1 MKVTNNRRIDAR
13 GGGLMSLFL
22 IVLLIA
28 IAYVGGE
35 WYVTQH
41 VKAGLSE
48 VLQRDTQQEL
58 VVESVG
64 MDGWLFSGRRSGDAV
79 VALPSGER
87 VPVEFTM
94 IGNPITGS
102 AIKVEGD
109 ERLKLKLRE
118 IFGNIL

>member
-1 MKVTNNRRIDAR
+1 MKLMENRGRHVR
-13 GGGLMSLFL
+13 GGGLFSL
-22 IVLLIA
+22 VLLVLLVA

-48 VLQRDTQQEL
+48 VLQQDTRQEV

-79 VALPSGER
+79 VVLPSEER

-94 IGNPITGS
+94 VGTPITGS
-102 AIKVEGD
+102 AITVEGD
-109 ERLKLKLRE
+109 ERLRLKLRE
-118 IFGNIL
+118 IFGDIL